1 MASPPP
7 SQQESSSNWS
17 GFFSTLGFWQSK
29 EQHESSLQDQNDQFR
44 ISSVD
49 PEPQPPIHRNISST
63 SVKINSKS
71 ELGKGAFARVYVGRF
86 LDRDEEC
93 AIKVF
98 NDKVLAED
106 VEKEFKR
113 MHDLKHPNIVRVYG
127 MIPAYKVSKGKNA
140 FVIVMELCDM
150 SLDQYIKERFRR
162 GISKVKLLQ
171 ILHDIASAMVYLHDQ
186 DMVHGDL
193 RSPNVLIKES
203 ADSILAKV
211 TDFGMTGCLN
221 EAGELMTTTFADA
234 KYLPPEVFMNNMPG
248 CTKNWV
254 KLSRKV
260 DVFSYG
266 PIAIELGC
274 GEFPEPTAKA
284 ETKKKKVVRTFS
296 EIQRRDKHI
305 KKVKRVY
312 SECIELIV
320 KQCMQDRPEERASF
334 SEILLTVEGFQHQCS
349 TRPDSEWI
357 DEKQHEIEQLRAQME
372 ADQQA
377 KEEYKRCNHLKW
389 EEMES
394 KQKTLEQNAEELK
407 RLLGV
412 KEQAMHE
419 LTEKA
424 RKQSEELETVQ
435 FTNMALKRE
444 VEDLHKLNAE
454 ANNKAQKVLIE
465 KGQKLQVLEEQNRTL
480 SQERDNFYEDCVSN
494 NTKIQELEQKILEK
508 DSQMEVLSHKKDML
522 ISKLEIQCQ
531 DLHSEIEQKQKQ
543 FSEREN
549 GLKREV
555 EEAKSALEERNRRV
569 ETLTV

>member
-1 MASPPP
+1 MASQHPHRNAP
-7 SQQESSSNWS
+7 SGWGDYLSA
-17 GFFSTLGFWQSK
+17 LRFWQRQG
-29 EQHESSLQDQNDQFR
+29 QHQDQHGQFR
-44 ISSVD
+44 DTSVD
-49 PEPQPPIHRNISST
+49 PESEPPILENVSSM
-63 SVKINSKS
+63 SVKVDLKV
-71 ELGKGAFARVYVGRF
+71 ELGKGAFATVYAGHL
-86 LDRDEEC
+86 LDKNEEC
-93 AIKVF
+93 AIKIF

-106 VEKEFKR
+106 VEKELKR
-113 MHDLKHPNIVRVYG
+113 MYELKHPNIVRVYG
-127 MIPAYKVSKGKNA
+127 MIPAYKVKGRNA

-150 SLDQYIKERFRR
+150 SLDQYIKERFKK
-162 GISKVKLLQ
+162 GIFKIKMLQ
-171 ILHDIASAMVYLHDQ
+171 ILHDIASAMVYLHSQ

-193 RSPNVLIKES
+193 RSPNVLVKEFGDIIS
-203 ADSILAKV
+203 AKI

-221 EAGELMTTTFADA
+221 EAGELMTTMFADA

-522 ISKLEIQCQ
+522 ISKLEVCFMFCSQM
-531 DLHSEIEQKQKQ
+531 
-543 FSEREN
+543 
-549 GLKREV
+549 
-555 EEAKSALEERNRRV
+555 
-569 ETLTV
+569 